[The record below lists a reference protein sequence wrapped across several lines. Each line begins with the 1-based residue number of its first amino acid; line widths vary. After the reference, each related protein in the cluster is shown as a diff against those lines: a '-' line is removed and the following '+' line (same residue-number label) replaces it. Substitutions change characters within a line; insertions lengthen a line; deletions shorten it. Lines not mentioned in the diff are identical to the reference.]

1 MCGNYQNT
9 QPLVTRRKCT
19 KFWQKS
25 PESLCGQNQEWKVFA
40 VNLFLN
46 TKCPLLW
53 TLRILFAKDWQY
65 EIYCDYPK
73 TVTHT
78 QNCEVRWP
86 RPLPS
91 HRNFDCIL
99 DFLASD
105 MMRKSLRPW
114 FVHTSHTEFLNRMCD
129 RWTRRVW
136 LAETE
141 KTRKLLGRCQF

>member
-53 TLRILFAKDWQY
+53 TLRILFGLEDWQL
-65 EIYCDYPK
+65 EIYFDHPK
-73 TVTHT
+73 KVTHP
-78 QNCEVRWP
+78 QNYEVRPP
-86 RPLPS
+86 RPLL
-91 HRNFDCIL
+91 I
-99 DFLASD
+99 
-105 MMRKSLRPW
+105 
-114 FVHTSHTEFLNRMCD
+114 EFFYRTCD
-129 RWTRRVW
+129 RWTHRVW
-136 LAETE
+136 WQR
-141 KTRKLLGRCQF
+141 RKNPQVVGPMLILVVFFASFRHFTLFRAFLG